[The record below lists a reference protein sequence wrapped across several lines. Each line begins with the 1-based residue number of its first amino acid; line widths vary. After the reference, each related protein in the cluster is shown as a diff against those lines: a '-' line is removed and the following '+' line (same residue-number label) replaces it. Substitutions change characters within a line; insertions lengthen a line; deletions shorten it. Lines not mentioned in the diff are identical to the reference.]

1 MKRWILV
8 RQALAVSHSYG
19 TQFYLIGFA
28 LVFVPWY
35 DVTIPGRHD
44 YAYKKLFQG
53 WTPIRPEVSVR
64 LKDISNFKHW
74 RNRCWLA
81 IRLISQQNRDTRWR
95 LPVPNSP
102 LCHWSSHLFDFRTS
116 SSTDVPV
123 LLLNQPNIIFWC
135 VYCSVPLYYVIWKLH
150 PSTTPENY
158 HNSWKKF
165 KVNNIYKI
173 FRPSEKGSHLEP
185 YSRKWWT
192 IK

>member
-1 MKRWILV
+1 MSRLCKSFLGLRKVEQGDCSVNKYHIIDYNMLARSRLTCALGIIIYKELMKRWILV

-19 TQFYLIGFA
+19 TQFYLISFA

-81 IRLISQQNRDTRWR
+81 IRLISQQNRDARWR
-95 LPVPNSP
+95 RESAQKVLNATSGAQFAALPLVKP
-102 LCHWSSHLFDFRTS
+102 LVWFSDLF
-116 SSTDVPV
+116 
-123 LLLNQPNIIFWC
+123 
-135 VYCSVPLYYVIWKLH
+135 
-150 PSTTPENY
+150 
-158 HNSWKKF
+158 
-165 KVNNIYKI
+165 VNW
-173 FRPSEKGSHLEP
+173 R
-185 YSRKWWT
+185 SRFVAKSA
-192 IK
+192 